1 MLVVNMVG
9 LGAGPVLIGWMS
21 DLLAP
26 AYGVESL
33 RYALLASLIA
43 FAIGLFAFLVATRT
57 VTLDIAE
64 ANPDPSKA

>member
-26 AYGVESL
+26 TYGLESL
-33 RYALLASLIA
+33 RYALLASLVT
-43 FAIGLFAFLVATRT
+43 FAIGFFAFLIATRT
-57 VTLDIAE
+57 VTEDMAE
-64 ANPDPSKA
+64 ANPDPSGA